1 MKDIFLIYGISDCPS
16 CLHACADLMD
26 KYPLCEYVFI
36 NTDFSPKYRDTIKQK
51 YSMSTFPII
60 LCNDRLIGG
69 YDELTKFLAT
79 ESEYNDYSAPEPD
92 KTTEPS

>member
-1 MKDIFLIYGISDCPS
+1 
-16 CLHACADLMD
+16 
-26 KYPLCEYVFI
+26 
-36 NTDFSPKYRDTIKQK
+36 
-51 YSMSTFPII
+51 TFPII